1 MTHEIIFISLRLL
14 FTPSEYVR
22 LKSPCNYCLR
32 QFEDHERGPNQTEI
46 IRDDSKCLSSECS
59 AVVKNMAIKIYF
71 ASRFHGLCIYHF
83 LTNSFE
89 IHGPWTLISTF
100 IFVRIL
106 SELFYWNSLSLNIL
120 PNLSQKRIFI
130 LSKNFHENETF

>member
-14 FTPSEYVR
+14 FSPSEHVR
-22 LKSPCNYCLR
+22 LKSPSNHCLR
-32 QFEDHERGPNQTEI
+32 QLTDHERGPSKTEI

-59 AVVKNMAIKIYF
+59 AVVKNMAMKIYF
-71 ASRFHGLCIYHF
+71 TSRFHGCIYLF
-83 LTNSFE
+83 LTKYFE
-89 IHGPWTLISTF
+89 IHGPWTHISTF

-106 SELFYWNSLSLNIL
+106 SGLFHWNSMSQNIS